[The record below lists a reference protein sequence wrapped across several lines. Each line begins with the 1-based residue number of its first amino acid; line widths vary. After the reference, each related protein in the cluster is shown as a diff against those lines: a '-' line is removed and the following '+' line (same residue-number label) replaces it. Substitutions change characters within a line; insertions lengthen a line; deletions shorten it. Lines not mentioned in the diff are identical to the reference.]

1 MRKLFIPICAQ
12 HTRVYLGPSQ
22 HTRSINAYFLIISA
36 RVFRQFYETGLDTQ
50 RLFPRSMDGWA
61 RDAISFDSFVVVA
74 SNTGSSSPLH
84 FVLSRLH
91 LIFFMNNLIL
101 LLLILIVNI
110 YKTLVNV
117 WFFRYS
123 YFRVKW
129 SYINDDYVEM
139 KRRRANWRINKA
151 YLTSFRL

>member
-1 MRKLFIPICAQ
+1 MRAT
-12 HTRVYLGPSQ
+12 HTRLSRAIPAHPIDKCVFPDYFCPCFSPVLRNGLGY
-22 HTRSINAYFLIISA
+22 AALIS
-36 RVFRQFYETGLDTQ
+36 
-50 RLFPRSMDGWA
+50 
-61 RDAISFDSFVVVA
+61 SFDAWLDQRRDFFRYRCFKHGVVEPP
-74 SNTGSSSPLH
+74 PLRTLL
-84 FVLSRLH
+84 FAFD
-91 LIFFMNNLIL
+91 FFMNNLIL